1 MELFIRSA
9 ANQIM
14 ETKLNELVQQLVNGF
29 EEQLEE
35 LRKENEML
43 IRLVWKWETGT
54 AIPCSYCGRTL
65 TDEELADEHNK
76 DDNSKKSCPKCRVL
90 YESNTTAEC
99 NSCYETKP
107 CTVEEEDLKDGQEYY
122 YCAECRKDANAAE
135 DEDEEEDSE
144 CDDDFDYEDCCDCCV
159 KGRSKANE
167 HGRCVCRCACGK
179 LLRNCRYECKEWAE
193 ECRLSALHLT
203 LDT

>member
-1 MELFIRSA
+1 MELHLRSA
-9 ANQIM
+9 ANHIM

-76 DDNSKKSCPKCRVL
+76 GDNSKKSLSVACPKCRVL
-90 YESNTTAEC
+90 FEG
-99 NSCYETKP
+99 
-107 CTVEEEDLKDGQEYY
+107 EEK
-122 YCAECRKDANAAE
+122 
-135 DEDEEEDSE
+135 EEDSE
-144 CDDDFDYEDCCDCCV
+144 GDDFDYNDSCDCCV
-159 KGRSKANE
+159 KGWSKANE
-167 HGRCVCRCACGK
+167 YGRCVCRCDCGK
-179 LLRNCRYECKEWAE
+179 LQRICRYKC
-193 ECRLSALHLT
+193 SN
-203 LDT
+203 